1 MIPQYQY
8 KGQYWFVCELKEA
21 ISTAKLSQIAEHLGE
36 VVGHFVQYTYDR
48 ENYGIMVMDIMF
60 ADEDDALMFKLLY
73 SEL

>member
-36 VVGHFVQYTYDR
+36 VVGHFVQYTYER
-48 ENYGIMVMDIMF
+48 GQYQGPVMDILF